1 MVSVKLSELR
11 KAGLELIEAV
21 FQRDLG
27 NACIDCQERPG
38 ENKPRKVVL
47 TWELWPRTNERGICE
62 HVLMNVTSQLTV
74 PRTNPTGTLTMV
86 PHVQGELF
94 IRADSL
100 GEPAQTTFADPDT
113 NEGVAQ

>member
-1 MVSVKLSELR
+1 
-11 KAGLELIEAV
+11 
-21 FQRDLG
+21 
-27 NACIDCQERPG
+27 
-38 ENKPRKVVL
+38 
-47 TWELWPRTNERGICE
+47 
-62 HVLMNVTSQLTV
+62 MNVTSQLTV